1 MFGSANGK
9 ESFCSEC
16 AMQVRKVDLSEG
28 GGILMRRI
36 MMIVAVLAAMTGA
49 NAQQEDKDMETTMG
63 IRFEPQE
70 WMELELDWSEYVW
83 SMERNTCTPFV
94 DVWRKSVLNINV
106 PTKIFVDS
114 KSLHEVVPAIPVSG
128 YTKTSENRS
137 YKYHGTHHL
146 LKLYISKAGEK
157 EVLYESLA
165 VVEREPEWPT
175 GITDKHPEPKP
186 VDPIQEAKENAKR
199 ENAMSI
205 PDEELDK
212 GHTQFRSFCFTFNAC
227 DYVSMPLQPG
237 KYEVYCTFRGLE
249 SEHKV
254 VEIVFE

>member
-1 MFGSANGK
+1 
-9 ESFCSEC
+9 
-16 AMQVRKVDLSEG
+16 
-28 GGILMRRI
+28 
-36 MMIVAVLAAMTGA
+36 MIVAVLAAMTGA
-49 NAQQEDKDMETTMG
+49 NAQQEDKDMGKKVAG

-70 WMELELDWSEYVW
+70 WMELELDWREYVW

-128 YTKTSENRS
+128 YTKTSENRR

-146 LKLYISKAGEK
+146 LTLYISKAGEK

-165 VVEREPEWPT
+165 VVEREPEWPAD
-175 GITDKHPEPKP
+175 IDRHPIPKP
-186 VDPIQEAKENAKR
+186 VDPIQEAKEKAKR
-199 ENAMSI
+199 ENAMAMK
-205 PDEELDK
+205 DEELDK
-212 GHTQFRSFCFTFNAC
+212 EVSQLSLYYDTFNAC

>member
-1 MFGSANGK
+1 
-9 ESFCSEC
+9 
-16 AMQVRKVDLSEG
+16 
-28 GGILMRRI
+28 MRRI

-49 NAQQEDKDMETTMG
+49 NAQQEDKDMEKMMG
-63 IRFEPQE
+63 IRFEPYE

-83 SMERNTCTPFV
+83 SERENACTPVV
-94 DVWRKSVLNINV
+94 DEWKSVVSINV
-106 PTKIFVDS
+106 PTKILVDS
-114 KSLHEVVPAIPVSG
+114 KRLHEVVPAIPVSVF
-128 YTKTSENRS
+128 TQISENRS
-137 YKYHGTHHL
+137 YKYHGNQHL
-146 LKLYISKAGEK
+146 LRLHISKAGEK

-165 VVEREPEWPT
+165 VVEREPEWPA

-186 VDPIQEAKENAKR
+186 VDPIQEAKEKAKR

>member
-1 MFGSANGK
+1 
-9 ESFCSEC
+9 
-16 AMQVRKVDLSEG
+16 
-28 GGILMRRI
+28 MRRI

-83 SMERNTCTPFV
+83 SMERNACTPVV
-94 DVWRKSVLNINV
+94 DEWKSVVSINV
-106 PTKIFVDS
+106 PTKILVDS
-114 KSLHEVVPAIPVSG
+114 KRLHEVVPAIPVSVF
-128 YTKTSENRS
+128 TQISENRS
-137 YKYHGTHHL
+137 YKYHGNQHL
-146 LKLYISKAGEK
+146 LRLHISKAGEK
-157 EVLYESLA
+157 EVLYESL
-165 VVEREPEWPT
+165 VEKKEEELPA
-175 GITDKHPEPKP
+175 GITDKHPEPEP